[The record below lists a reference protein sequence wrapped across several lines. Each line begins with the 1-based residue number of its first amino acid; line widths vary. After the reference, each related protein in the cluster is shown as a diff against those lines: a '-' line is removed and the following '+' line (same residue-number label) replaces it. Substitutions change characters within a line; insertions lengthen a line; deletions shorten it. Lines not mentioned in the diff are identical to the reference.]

1 MADSYP
7 IPIPL
12 PLPRDEAM
20 ALAQFT
26 KRIDRDTV
34 SRFAGMFELYDS
46 GTEADVMWS
55 GVNLLRSALA
65 QAGFAPR

>member
-1 MADSYP
+1 MAAEEN

-12 PLPRDEAM
+12 TMPRCEAL
-20 ALAQFT
+20 ALAQF
-26 KRIDRDTV
+26 
-34 SRFAGMFELYDS
+34 S

-65 QAGFAPR
+65 DAGFAPR

>member
-1 MADSYP
+1 MAVP
-7 IPIPL
+7 ETIPIPL
-12 PLPRDEAM
+12 TLPRCEAQ

-34 SRFAGMFELYDS
+34 AGFAGMFELYDS
-46 GTEADVMWS
+46 GTEADVMWN

-65 QAGFAPR
+65 EAGFAPR